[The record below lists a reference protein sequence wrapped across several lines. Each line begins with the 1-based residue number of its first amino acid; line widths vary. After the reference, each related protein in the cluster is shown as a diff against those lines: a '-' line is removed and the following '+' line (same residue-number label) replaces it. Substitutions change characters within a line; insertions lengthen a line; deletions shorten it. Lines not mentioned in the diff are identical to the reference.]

1 MRDDTPRTGVL
12 GYAREDLTWH
22 QTEKA
27 GMRLAPVRASRET
40 GQFLGYLLFERF
52 AETGVHQ
59 HLGPAFSYF
68 LPGGLTDFQ
77 GTAQA
82 GEMGINLEGATHT
95 AIAYGET
102 LAASRLE
109 APVIYPSED
118 SVKGEVLHTGATA
131 GEIENLAPEI
141 LPDLNVPLCA
151 IPWAPLCWAGVQ
163 RRMVF
168 DYREAAL
175 DRRNVQLRLLPG
187 TRTPPFETTAPVDVY
202 VVGGDLTAGGVTV
215 GSGGFV
221 VIEPG
226 ARIELSTRYGASAI
240 FWAEGPTRPAEDLP
254 CVFGFERRRAG
265 SPMTTGHASPVV
277 R

>member
-1 MRDDTPRTGVL
+1 MLQTATPRSGVL
-12 GYAREDLTWH
+12 TYARDDLTWLE
-22 QTEKA
+22 TEKA

-40 GQFLGYLLFERF
+40 GQYLGYLLFERF

-68 LPGGLTDFQ
+68 LRGGLTDFQ
-77 GTAQA
+77 GTAAA

-95 AIAYGET
+95 AISYGET

-118 SVKGEVLHTGATA
+118 AVKGEVLHTGATP

-141 LPDLNVPLCA
+141 LPDMNVPLEA
-151 IPWAPLCWAGVQ
+151 LPWAPLRWPGVQ

-168 DYREAAL
+168 DYRETAH

-187 TRTPPFETTAPVDVY
+187 TTTPPFETTAPIDVY
-202 VVGGDLTAGGVTV
+202 VIGGDLSAVGETV
-215 GSGGFV
+215 GSGGFM
-221 VIEPG
+221 VIEEG
-226 ARIELSTRYGASAI
+226 ARLQLSTRYGASIIA
-240 FWAEGPTRPAEDLP
+240 WAEGPTRPDEGLP
-254 CVFGFERRRAG
+254 CLMGFEPRRSGRAAG
-265 SPMTTGHASPVV
+265 
-277 R
+277 

>member
-1 MRDDTPRTGVL
+1 MLDARTPRSGVL
-12 GYAREDLTWH
+12 TYDREDLTWV

-27 GMRLAPVRASRET
+27 GMSLAPVRASRES
-40 GQFLGYLLFERF
+40 GQFLGYLLFDRF

-68 LPGGLTDFQ
+68 LQGGLTDFQ
-77 GTAQA
+77 GTARA

-95 AIAYGET
+95 AISYGQT

-131 GEIENLAPEI
+131 AEIANHAPEI
-141 LPDLNVPLCA
+141 LPDINVPLDA
-151 IPWAPLCWAGVQ
+151 LPWAPLQWAGLQ

-168 DYREAAL
+168 DYRETEH

-187 TRTPPFETTAPVDVY
+187 TRTPPFETTAPIDLY
-202 VVGGDLTAGGVTV
+202 VVGGDLSANSRTV
-215 GSGGFV
+215 GSGGFM

-226 ARIELSTRYGASAI
+226 TRLELSTRYGANVIA
-240 FWAEGPTRPAEDLP
+240 WAEGPTRPAEDLP
-254 CVFGFERRRAG
+254 CLMGFQPR
-265 SPMTTGHASPVV
+265 M
-277 R
+277 

>member
-1 MRDDTPRTGVL
+1 MLDTRTPRSGVL
-12 GYAREDLTWH
+12 AYARDDLTWIE
-22 QTEKA
+22 TEKA

-59 HLGPAFSYF
+59 HLGPAFSLF
-68 LPGGLTDFQ
+68 LQGGLTDFQ
-77 GTAQA
+77 GTARA

-118 SVKGEVLHTGATA
+118 AVRGEVLHTGATP
-131 GEIENLAPEI
+131 GEIANHAPEI
-141 LPDLNVPLCA
+141 LPDLNVPLDA
-151 IPWAPLCWAGVQ
+151 IPWAPLRWTGVQ

-168 DYREAAL
+168 DYREAAV

-187 TRTPPFETTAPVDVY
+187 TTTPPFETTAPIDVY
-202 VVGGDLTAGGVTV
+202 VVGGDLSAGGETV
-215 GSGGFV
+215 GPGGFM

-226 ARIELSTRYGASAI
+226 ARVELSTRYGASAI
-240 FWAEGPTRPAEDLP
+240 FWAEGPTRPDEGLP
-254 CVFGFERRRAG
+254 CLMGFEPRRSGVVAG
-265 SPMTTGHASPVV
+265 
-277 R
+277 

>member
-1 MRDDTPRTGVL
+1 MRHDTPRSGVL
-12 GYAREDLTWH
+12 TYARDGLRWIE
-22 QTEKA
+22 TEKP
-27 GMRLAPVRASRET
+27 GMRLAPVRASRES

-68 LPGGLTDFQ
+68 LTGGLTDFQ
-77 GTAQA
+77 GTARA

-118 SVKGEVLHTGATA
+118 SVRGEVLHTGATP
-131 GEIENLAPEI
+131 GEIENHAPEI
-141 LPDLNVPLCA
+141 LPDLNVPLDA
-151 IPWAPLCWAGVQ
+151 IPWAPTLWRGVQ

-168 DYREAAL
+168 DYRETGH
-175 DRRNVQLRLLPG
+175 DRRNIQLRLLPG
-187 TRTPPFETTAPVDVY
+187 TETAPFETTAPIDVF
-202 VVGGDLTAGGVTV
+202 VVGGDLSAGGETV
-215 GSGGFV
+215 GTGGFM

-226 ARIELSTRYGASAI
+226 ARLQLSTRYGANAI
-240 FWAEGPTRPAEDLP
+240 FWAEGPTRPEAGLP
-254 CVFGFERRRAG
+254 CLMGFEPRRG
-265 SPMTTGHASPVV
+265 GKGGH